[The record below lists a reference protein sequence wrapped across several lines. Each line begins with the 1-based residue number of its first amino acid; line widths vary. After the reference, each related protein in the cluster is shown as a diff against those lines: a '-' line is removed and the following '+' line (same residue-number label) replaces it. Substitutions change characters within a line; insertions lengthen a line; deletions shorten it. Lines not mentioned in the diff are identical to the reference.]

1 MQPEIWFAQVKW
13 ITLLIISFL
22 AITVITLITARTLVR
37 CLPLSTENT
46 RNNWFLHSR
55 GCGVSVPLSRLWW
68 CEVWSPAP
76 SLGRGSLPRWPASWP
91 RDTGHRDNYNNKHQV
106 SSTLAHCL
114 FLILWPLTP
123 LFPILS
129 FRASPWS
136 RPTCSLDEWH
146 YCESIKLQIFHKTC
160 DRIS

>member
-1 MQPEIWFAQVKW
+1 MICTSEMDYTFDNFLPCNHCNNTYYCSDISQVSASVYRKHQEQ
-13 ITLLIISFL
+13 LI
-22 AITVITLITARTLVR
+22 
-37 CLPLSTENT
+37 PP
-46 RNNWFLHSR
+46 HSR

-76 SLGRGSLPRWPASWP
+76 CLGRGSLPRWPASWP

-106 SSTLAHCL
+106 SSPLAHWF
-114 FLILWPLTP
+114 FLILWTLTP